1 MVTGEADRSV
11 FSHQLNAVIWIGPV
25 ADEVAKAPK
34 FVGADRLNSRQNG
47 L

>member
-11 FSHQLNAVIWIGPV
+11 LAHQLNAVIGV
-25 ADEVAKAPK
+25 GSVTNEVAKAPK
-34 FVGADRLNSRQNG
+34 FVGADRVNGRQNG